1 MVGFNLG
8 SDEPREVRLGSA
20 PVREVYLG
28 AELLWPTDVWDF
40 HDDFERSTIGP
51 AWTGSGG
58 LIEDGAL
65 KKNTSAG
72 NTAYWTVQQFDGDD
86 FVVEA
91 LLGPVADSVQA
102 GSVIWGTPEEYVFVE
117 FSKSGNNIVGDYN
130 GSVWTRRAD
139 LPAQQWD
146 EGDVIRVERTGT
158 TVRAFRNDT
167 LLATATSTLGRGAGK
182 RRMALGV
189 RMALNFFIRWYGPTF
204 DEVRVRA
211 N

>member
-40 HDDFERSTIGP
+40 QDDFERSTIGS

-65 KKNTSAG
+65 KKNTTAG
-72 NTAYWTVQQFDGDD
+72 TARYMINRRFDSDDLTVEVVIGTTDD
-86 FVVEA
+86 R
-91 LLGPVADSVQA
+91 VQA
-102 GSVIWGTPEEYVFVE
+102 GVILIGDPPDGDFVALS
-117 FSKSGNNIVGDYN
+117 FSKERFHAFGFDGGWPGYGELPLQPLADGDKITLTREGTQFTVLYN
-130 GSVWTRRAD
+130 D
-139 LPAQQWD
+139 NQ
-146 EGDVIRVERTGT
+146 IGT
-158 TVRAFRNDT
+158 FTSA
-167 LLATATSTLGRGAGK
+167 LARGANY
-182 RRMALGV
+182 RRVGV
-189 RMALNFFIRWYGPTF
+189 EVKMALNFFIRWYGPTF